1 MASMQLKIAAGMI
14 TPLIIATALFM
25 ENMDATVIST
35 SLPAIA
41 LDLRIDPISLKLA
54 LTSYLVSLAVF
65 IPISG
70 WMADRFGARRIFR
83 SAIGVFMLGS
93 LLCAFSHSLQGFV
106 IARFIQGIGGAMMV
120 PVGRLVIVRSTKK
133 SELVTALSYLTI
145 PALLGP
151 VIGPPLGGFISTYF
165 HWRWIFFINIPI
177 GLLGVVLAGR
187 FIANLKETELPP
199 LDIQGFVLSGLGLS
213 MLMLGLATEGKHM
226 LSTELSLGVSVMGA
240 ILLLLY
246 LRHYRRCAHPL
257 LDLSLFRLPTFHAS
271 VVGGF
276 MFRVGIGATPFL
288 LPLMLQLG
296 FGLSPFASGLLT
308 CSTAIGAIFMK
319 TIVSKILNRYGFRQ
333 VLTINSVLVGFS
345 IAAYG
350 LFRADT
356 PHSLMLLVFILG
368 GCLRSLQFTSLNAIA
383 FADVEPVRMSHATS
397 LSGAGQQLA
406 AGFGVTVGAFAL
418 QAVSLIQGH
427 QILVSSDFAWAFVIM
442 GILTLGSSWLFK
454 SLSPNAGAQLRGVN
468 SQ

>member
-1 MASMQLKIAAGMI
+1 MQLKISAGML
-14 TPLIIATALFM
+14 TPLIVATALFM

-41 LDLRIDPISLKLA
+41 GDLHIDPVSLKLA

-83 SAIGVFMLGS
+83 LAIAVFMFGS
-93 LLCAFSHSLQGFV
+93 LLCAFSHSLPGFV
-106 IARFIQGIGGAMMV
+106 FARFVQGMGGAMMV
-120 PVGRLVIVRSTKK
+120 PVGRLVIVRTTAK
-133 SELVTALSYLTI
+133 SDLVRALSYLTI

-177 GLLGVVLAGR
+177 GIAGIVLGGR
-187 FIANLKETELPP
+187 YIANLREDHVPP
-199 LDIQGFVLSGLGLS
+199 LDIVGFLLSGIGLS
-213 MLMLGLATEGKHM
+213 ALMLGLAAEGRHM
-226 LSTELSLGVSVMGA
+226 MSTAAALLMTLMGSA
-240 ILLLLY
+240 LMVLY
-246 LRHYRRCAHPL
+246 LRHYRRCREPL

-271 VVGGF
+271 VIGGF
-276 MFRVGIGATPFL
+276 VFRVGIGATPFL

-296 FGLSPFASGLLT
+296 FGLSPFASGMLT

-319 TIVSKILNRYGFRQ
+319 TIVMRVLDRFGFKR
-333 VLTINSVLVGFS
+333 VLTVNSVLVALS

-350 LFRADT
+350 LFRAET
-356 PHSLMLLVFILG
+356 PHALMLTVFVLG

-383 FADVEPVRMSHATS
+383 FADVEPARMSHATG
-397 LSGAGQQLA
+397 LSAVMQQLA
-406 AGFGVTVGAFAL
+406 AGMGVTVGAFAL
-418 QAVSLIQGH
+418 QGIGWLRGH
-427 QILVSSDFAWAFVIM
+427 GGLVSGDFALAFVFM
-442 GILTLGSSWLFK
+442 GGLTLCSTWLFMP
-454 SLSPNAGAQLRGVN
+454 LHPHAGAQLTGRRPA
-468 SQ
+468 